1 MKGFIYCITNATNG
15 KRYIEQ
21 TTQPVKYRFR
31 QHLTMRLVPRQVISK
46 AISKHG
52 VEAFSVETLEEYDL
66 PKKNCK
72 IH

>member
-1 MKGFIYCITNATNG
+1 
-15 KRYIEQ
+15 
-21 TTQPVKYRFR
+21 
-31 QHLTMRLVPRQVISK
+31 LVPRQVISK